1 MPGRKPTKKDL
12 VQMKI
17 LNEQGLSPTAIADEM
32 GRSHNTVIKYLKS
45 RIDDDPKIK
54 EQLKLARDYELDDL
68 TMLCAKG
75 RERLHQLIDG
85 GKTRMIETIAMVDR
99 LFNQRRLLE
108 GNSTQNIHTL
118 SKMIESA
125 QESGDNALRSLTI
138 HVNGGQARS
147 RSRPPEPEKTKKRIS
162 NGRRGHKRLARP
174 AKSVSPSLRR
184 PMPYL
189 AAALSPRRSAAAIP
203 SRHRVERL
211 KRDLL
216 SHSVGHHNSNTF
228 GPVVW
233 SLLRLARWFLRPYR
247 FAINWPHIAVHS
259 DTQFDRC
266 RIAALSNSKQPS
278 NTEYAPCLDNVRPV
292 VSLTTGS
299 VACHPK

>member
-138 HVNGGQARS
+138 HVNGGQAAIAIATPRAG
-147 RSRPPEPEKTKKRIS
+147 KNKKE
-162 NGRRGHKRLARP
+162 N
-174 AKSVSPSLRR
+174 
-184 PMPYL
+184 
-189 AAALSPRRSAAAIP
+189 
-203 SRHRVERL
+203 
-211 KRDLL
+211 
-216 SHSVGHHNSNTF
+216 
-228 GPVVW
+228 
-233 SLLRLARWFLRPYR
+233 
-247 FAINWPHIAVHS
+247 
-259 DTQFDRC
+259 Q
-266 RIAALSNSKQPS
+266 
-278 NTEYAPCLDNVRPV
+278 
-292 VSLTTGS
+292 
-299 VACHPK
+299 